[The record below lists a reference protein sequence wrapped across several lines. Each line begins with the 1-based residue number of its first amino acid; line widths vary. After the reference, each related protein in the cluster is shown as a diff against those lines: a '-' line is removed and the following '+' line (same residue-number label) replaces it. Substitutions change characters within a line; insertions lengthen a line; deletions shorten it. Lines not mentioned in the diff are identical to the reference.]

1 MDAINF
7 EDIGQVSGKGYSN
20 EVQAYQFLDQSINLS
35 RKIYYQIN
43 HLDFDGNQNLS
54 PIFQLILKS
63 ASEVQIYPNPYE
75 NQQQPVVISIPDI
88 LREKPSRIRV
98 TNTSGALMMDEF
110 RSKAST
116 CPAKSTI
123 RLTT

>member
-1 MDAINF
+1 
-7 EDIGQVSGKGYSN
+7 
-20 EVQAYQFLDQSINLS
+20 
-35 RKIYYQIN
+35 
-43 HLDFDGNQNLS
+43 LS

-98 TNTSGALMMDEF
+98 KNTSGALMMDEF
-110 RSKAST
+110 GAMETAVLNVTRQLNIIPSGVYIILVETPGIWQIIKWI
-116 CPAKSTI
+116 KKN
-123 RLTT
+123 